1 MYGTLLRVKFIRFS
15 NRSKMKDWKI
25 RLILFTSV
33 FYFNACAFV
42 NRRYYTDPGIYFE
55 AAKANAPYDAVI
67 VPGFPHV
74 KDSMTSIVQNRVLWA
89 WYLYENGFAKNVI
102 FSGGAVYTPYKE
114 SEIMAMYAIQLGIPK
129 EHVFVDTQAEHS
141 TENLYYSYKIA
152 QKNQFKRVAFATDIA
167 QSSFVYSLN
176 NEELKIPVD
185 FIPIVYDTL
194 KTVVRIEPN
203 INQQEAH
210 VEDFVSIVD
219 RESIWK
225 RLRGT
230 RGDKVKKM
238 MRGDRMNSL

>member
-1 MYGTLLRVKFIRFS
+1 
-15 NRSKMKDWKI
+15 MKNWKI
-25 RLILFTSV
+25 RLILFTSI

-55 AAKANAPYDAVI
+55 EAKSKAPYDAVI

-74 KDSMTSIVQNRVLWA
+74 EDSMTTIVQNRVLWG
-89 WYLYENGFAKNVI
+89 WYLYTNGFAKNII

-129 EHVFVDTQAEHS
+129 EHIFVDTQAEHS

-152 QKNQFKRVAFATDIA
+152 EKNQFKRVAFATDIA
-167 QSSFVYSLN
+167 QSSFVYSIN
-176 NEELKIPVD
+176 NEIFKIPVD

-194 KTVVRIEPN
+194 KGITRIEPN
-203 INQQEAH
+203 IDQNAAI
-210 VEDFVSIVD
+210 VENFVSIVE
-219 RESIWK
+219 RESLWK

-230 RGDKVKKM
+230 RGEKVEKM
-238 MRGDRMNSL
+238 MRADRSKS